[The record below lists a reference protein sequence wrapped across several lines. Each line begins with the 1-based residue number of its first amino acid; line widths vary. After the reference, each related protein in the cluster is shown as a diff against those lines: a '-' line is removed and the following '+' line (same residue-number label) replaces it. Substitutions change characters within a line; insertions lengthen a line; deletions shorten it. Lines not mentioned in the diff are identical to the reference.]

1 MQITNVKT
9 KGNSAYIYYDNGD
22 TSVLDI
28 HGLRELI
35 FNLMDKG
42 IDTFELKQAM
52 LVMEMNNDNK

>member
-1 MQITNVKT
+1 MITHVKT
-9 KGNSAYIYYDNGD
+9 QDDNATVYYDNGD

-52 LVMEMNNDNK
+52 LVLEMNNDN

>member
-52 LVMEMNNDNK
+52 LVLEMNNDN